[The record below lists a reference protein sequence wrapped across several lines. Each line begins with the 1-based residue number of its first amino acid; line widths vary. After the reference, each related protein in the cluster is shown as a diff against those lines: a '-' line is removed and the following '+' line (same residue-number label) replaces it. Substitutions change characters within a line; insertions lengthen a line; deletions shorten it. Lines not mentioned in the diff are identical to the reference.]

1 MVDEALPGFRLLRGG
16 RLRLPMKQRRRNR
29 IVLVERGRRVFAFGL
44 LECHEEQVRI
54 RRLVSNRTGLLPRG
68 LVKIQDPE
76 RGEHVV
82 DRVARMHRERHSDG
96 RSGGVSKVEWIGEMV
111 RRLVQYGEQF
121 AQFLDDGWMRM
132 K

>member
-1 MVDEALPGFRLLRGG
+1 MVDVTLPGFRLLRGG

-44 LECHEEQVRI
+44 LKCYEEQVRV
-54 RRLVSNRTGLLPRG
+54 RRLVSNRTGLLPCG

-82 DRVARMHRERHSDG
+82 DRVARMHRERHAEW
-96 RSGGVSKVEWIGEMV
+96 RSGWLSKVE
-111 RRLVQYGEQF
+111 R
-121 AQFLDDGWMRM
+121 
-132 K
+132 